1 MAIIDNKI
9 TDGDISTYGVISAPD
24 RLTGTANENKQVFDR
39 LIKQA
44 VKVKMNELIDDL
56 LAASAAGQL
65 GASPPSGLSGSTV
78 QAVLQSLKS
87 YVDSTKVAK
96 EPGKGLSQN
105 DYTDADKALV
115 GQIPDKADKTYV
127 DQNMV
132 AQIPGKGLSSN
143 DYTDAEKELVA
154 QIPYKAG
161 TDNVLTK
168 DNTAPFEPTGE
179 YNPCTKKYADDLA
192 FSAGAVTSVFGRAG
206 AVVAQ
211 DGDYTPQQVGAEPAF
226 SVLPQSKGGTG
237 QSSLANVTVGDANKL
252 GGVLA
257 EFYTRSNHI
266 SNVSGVAIVDWA
278 DSQKQSSFF
287 SCGNIT
293 DPPNAS
299 GSYNGLLI
307 KGPSDNS
314 CIVLFR
320 RTASKVES
328 QVYYRIK
335 SSGSWSGWLK
345 LTANSALELVSPNGS
360 KTASLDNVGSLT
372 VSGKVYAGGFE
383 MDKNYYGS
391 PIEIGQYLDMHLQ
404 GSDKDHDVRVS
415 IDASSKLLNLANAN
429 LNGKQIGFF
438 VTCPDPDG
446 AIRIKKITQSAYNS
460 LSSKDPTM
468 VYLIVG

>member
-9 TDGDISTYGVISAPD
+9 TDSDLSSYGVVSAPD
-24 RLTGTANENKQVFDR
+24 RLTGTANQNKQVFDR

-44 VKVKMNELIDDL
+44 VKVKINELIDDL

-154 QIPYKAG
+154 QIPHKAG

-168 DNTAPFEPTGE
+168 DNTAPFEPTGD

-237 QSSLANVTVGDANKL
+237 QTSLQAARNAMGLGNTLGVLPVANGGTGQSSLANVTTGK
-252 GGVLA
+252 
-257 EFYTRSNHI
+257 SN
-266 SNVSGVAIVDWA
+266 S
-278 DSQKQSSFF
+278 
-287 SCGNIT
+287 
-293 DPPNAS
+293 
-299 GSYNGLLI
+299 
-307 KGPSDNS
+307 
-314 CIVLFR
+314 
-320 RTASKVES
+320 
-328 QVYYRIK
+328 
-335 SSGSWSGWLK
+335 
-345 LTANSALELVSPNGS
+345 LVSPNGS
-360 KTASLDNVGSLT
+360 QVAAITDL
-372 VSGKVYAGGFE
+372 GGIIFPGIVKAAAFSQNAE
-383 MDKNYYGS
+383 NFGT
-391 PIEIGQYLDMHLQ
+391 PNEIGQFLDMHLS
-404 GSDKDHDVRVS
+404 GSDADHDVRMYINPS
-415 IDASSKLLNLANAN
+415 NKKLFFANPNVKSQQGYAVVN
-429 LNGKQIGFF
+429 PGNNINAVQ
-438 VTCPDPDG
+438 
-446 AIRIKKITQSAYNS
+446 KITQSAYEQ
-460 LSSKDPTM
+460 LSTKDSAT
-468 VYLIVG
+468 VYFSVG